1 MNDPVDGI
9 RAGSRR
15 EFILGAGIAAGGATL
30 LGGNLAQAAQEP
42 TAKAQDPQTAAPAAE
57 ANQPAPTKSGPMA
70 TGYIPSVRI
79 SPHSNTVG
87 QRLGFLADLRGTWEG
102 QGFNLI
108 ARPDKQGGSPLFL
121 ELNQTF
127 ETLSFIPIS
136 SSIPNRG
143 NAVDDIELFG
153 LTYLQKVSDSV
164 TGGALHIEPGI
175 WVHIPSQ
182 DSGQTQSVARMATI
196 PHGNSLL
203 AQGNAVHFD
212 PFAGNPFDV
221 SAVSLAK
228 NTAPF
233 AVGGPLPAAGTLGGF
248 APYDLSNLT
257 PAAVNFRTPTGN
269 SPATPLPTTI
279 LGVPI
284 QEVIIDPTKLLTAA
298 LSGQTIESLTVITVA
313 TVASLQQKQPAPAPP
328 APQPAPATVTFTGGG
343 GSVGNI
349 PFLVTN
355 ADAATVYAQF
365 WIEKIKGP
373 TPDTGFLQLQYV
385 QTVFLNFPLLKPG
398 APPVPLS
405 WPHVSV
411 ATLQKTFGGQ

>member
-1 MNDPVDGI
+1 MGSE
-9 RAGSRR
+9 RARGESLSWEPGSRPEGRPSWR
-15 EFILGAGIAAGGATL
+15 ETWL
-30 LGGNLAQAAQEP
+30 
-42 TAKAQDPQTAAPAAE
+42 
-57 ANQPAPTKSGPMA
+57 KSLRSPLRRPKSLRRRHLPR
-70 TGYIPSVRI
+70 TQVSQFRPRVDQWRRVRIPSIRR
-79 SPHSNTVG
+79 SPHSTRVG
-87 QRLGFLADLRGTWEG
+87 QNLGFLADLRGTWEG

-143 NAVDDIELFG
+143 NVVDDIELFG

-182 DSGQTQSVARMATI
+182 DSGTTQSVARMANI

-203 AQGNAVHFD
+203 AQGTAIQID
-212 PFAGNPFDV
+212 PFAGNPFDP

-233 AVGGPLPAAGTLGGF
+233 KAGGPLPPPGTLGGF
-248 APYDLSNLT
+248 PPYDLSNLT
-257 PAAVNFRTPTGN
+257 PAATNFRTPAGN
-269 SPATPLPTTI
+269 SPPTPLPTTI
-279 LGVPI
+279 LGVPM
-284 QEVIIDPTKLLTAA
+284 QDVIIDPTKLLTAA

-313 TVASLQQKQPAPAPP
+313 TVPSLQQQVPAPP
-328 APQPAPATVTFTGGG
+328 PPAPTPPPATVVFNGGG
-343 GSVGNI
+343 GTVGNI
-349 PFLVTN
+349 PFLKTN
-355 ADAATVYAQF
+355 ADAATIYAQF

-373 TPDTGFLQLQYV
+373 TPDADFLQLQYV
-385 QTVFLNFPLLKPG
+385 QTVFLNFPVIKPG
-398 APPVPLS
+398 APAVPLS